1 MCLRKATLV
10 KEQDFDLKYI
20 GYTYKWQHGGK
31 STTIMLN
38 PKTLD
43 NTGTGYLEFKGV
55 VGS

>member
-1 MCLRKATLV
+1 MYLRKLTLIE
-10 KEQDFDLKYI
+10 EQDSDFRLI
-20 GYTYKWQHGGK
+20 WFANRRQQVTQ

-55 VGS
+55 APH